1 MALRLSFQE
10 DEQKKENTINYDQ
23 RGNGRGY
30 YRRLKLREAK
40 SKYFVCFLEREGGR
54 DLLIFFCTNQHIST
68 QITMCYYRVVGFL
81 VISAKG
87 NEKEDVKKRLISS
100 NNSIKKIRGSASS
113 ADFLI
118 FLFLILSCFNSIP
131 YFIIFS
137 LQCEN
142 NNIPILINARCC
154 WKLIFV
160 SKEEREGRN
169 SRRGML
175 KFSFFFQRNITC

>member
-1 MALRLSFQE
+1 MFFGE
-10 DEQKKENTINYDQ
+10 
-23 RGNGRGY
+23 RG
-30 YRRLKLREAK
+30 
-40 SKYFVCFLEREGGR
+40 REGSLNFLLHESTHIYTDYDVLLSCCWFSR
-54 DLLIFFCTNQHIST
+54 DKCERKRERG
-68 QITMCYYRVVGFL
+68 C
-81 VISAKG
+81 
-87 NEKEDVKKRLISS
+87 EKKLISS
-100 NNSIKKIRGSASS
+100 NNSIKKIRGSASN

-137 LQCEN
+137 LQREN

-160 SKEEREGRN
+160 SKKGREVRN

-175 KFSFFFQRNITC
+175 KFSFFF

>member
-1 MALRLSFQE
+1 MFFGERGRRGSLNFLLHESTHIYTDYDVLLSRCWFSRDNCERKQE
-10 DEQKKENTINYDQ
+10 K
-23 RGNGRGY
+23 
-30 YRRLKLREAK
+30 
-40 SKYFVCFLEREGGR
+40 GG
-54 DLLIFFCTNQHIST
+54 
-68 QITMCYYRVVGFL
+68 
-81 VISAKG
+81 
-87 NEKEDVKKRLISS
+87 EKRLISS
-100 NNSIKKIRGSASS
+100 NNSIKKIRGSASN

-137 LQCEN
+137 LQREN

-160 SKEEREGRN
+160 SKKGREVRN

-175 KFSFFFQRNITC
+175 KFSFFF

>member
-1 MALRLSFQE
+1 MFFGE
-10 DEQKKENTINYDQ
+10 
-23 RGNGRGY
+23 RG
-30 YRRLKLREAK
+30 
-40 SKYFVCFLEREGGR
+40 REGSLNF
-54 DLLIFFCTNQHIST
+54 LLHESTHIYT
-68 QITMCYYRVVGFL
+68 DYCYDVLLSYRVVDFL

-100 NNSIKKIRGSASS
+100 NNSIKKIRGSASN

-118 FLFLILSCFNSIP
+118 FLFLILSCFNSIL

-137 LQCEN
+137 LQREN

-160 SKEEREGRN
+160 SKKGRGGRN

-175 KFSFFFQRNITC
+175 KFSFFF